1 MEKIYLRDLSSLT
14 LLRIADRIALH
25 PHDWPTVGFYFKSS
39 RNIVIKRTFLESKYG
54 LNNNDQF
61 LCRRLLEELAER
73 DVTIE
78 ELQNALQLMGLDA
91 TARECDNLA

>member
-25 PHDWPTVGFYFKSS
+25 PYDWPTVGYYFKISH
-39 RNIVIKRTFLESKYG
+39 NIVITRTFLESKYG
-54 LNNNDQF
+54 LNNDQF